1 MLQVPVV
8 QAVNIEL
15 IDLGTHPLRLGGV
28 KAYETVAEEGMLE
41 VPVQWGSNAR
51 VRVSVTLGVAGYG
64 VSIPIEVRDV
74 QVVLQQAVLHQRSF
88 MMWVTELF
96 HRQCVIPM
104 HFSHLSIVC
113 ITTALTCNTTQLSV
127 SDIGA

>member
-1 MLQVPVV
+1 MV

-64 VSIPIEVRDV
+64 VNIPIEVRDV
-74 QVVLQQAVLHQRSF
+74 QVVLQQAVLHQRS
-88 MMWVTELF
+88 L
-96 HRQCVIPM
+96 
-104 HFSHLSIVC
+104 
-113 ITTALTCNTTQLSV
+113 
-127 SDIGA
+127 

>member
-96 HRQCVIPM
+96 HRHQAQVCHPHSPFSCVYCM
-104 HFSHLSIVC
+104 HHHS
-113 ITTALTCNTTQLSV
+113 T
-127 SDIGA
+127 DM